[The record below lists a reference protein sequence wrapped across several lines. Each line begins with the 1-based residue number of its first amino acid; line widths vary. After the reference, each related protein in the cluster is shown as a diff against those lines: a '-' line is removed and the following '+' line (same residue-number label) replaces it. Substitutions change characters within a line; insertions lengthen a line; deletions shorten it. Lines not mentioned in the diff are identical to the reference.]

1 MLLPRL
7 LPLTDERLPPEEL
20 PLPVELLRLLVV
32 RSLTLE
38 EFLLPPLL
46 VEDET
51 LPPLGRLEEL
61 LPPLTVPLGRPLE
74 VPPFGAVPTSPRLP
88 LMRSA

>member
-1 MLLPRL
+1 MLLPRR
-7 LPLTDERLPPEEL
+7 LPLTDERLPLEEL
-20 PLPVELLRLLVV
+20 PLPVELLRLLEV

-74 VPPFGAVPTSPRLP
+74 VPPFGAEPTSPLLP

>member
-7 LPLTDERLPPEEL
+7 LPLTDERLPLEEP

-61 LPPLTVPLGRPLE
+61 LPPLTVPLGWPLE
-74 VPPFGAVPTSPRLP
+74 VPPFGAVPTSLRLP